1 MFTWI
6 CQVCGREVPPS
17 YSECPTCAERNKALG
32 GQAPTQP
39 SPAQASY
46 SPGPSAPVIPPPYAP
61 PAPQPAPPAYHPPQ
75 PPPPQQQQW
84 QPPYSQQPPAANQG
98 FVPPPSYIQQ
108 QPQQPTYVIGGENHG
123 KKKVPSWVAALIVFA
138 LIGGALFG
146 LYRWQEGESSPA
158 TEKTALEP
166 PTSRSAPAGAHPFT
180 KQLELAGLRIAE
192 GTNKKLALKFVV
204 INHSMAE
211 MDDLA
216 LKIDLTSTAAKEGD
230 PPIAS
235 VDAKVGTLGILEVKD
250 FEVPIETKMRVYELP
265 DWQFLKASFTITSPK
280 S

>member
-6 CQVCGREVPPS
+6 CPVCGREVPPS

-32 GQAPTQP
+32 GQAPVQP

-46 SPGPSAPVIPPPYAP
+46 SPGPSAPVIPPPYVP
-61 PAPQPAPPAYHPPQ
+61 STPQVPPQ
-75 PPPPQQQQW
+75 AYYPPQAPPQQQQW
-84 QPPYSQQPPAANQG
+84 QPPYAQQPQAPNQG
-98 FVPPPSYIQQ
+98 FVPPQSYIPQQ
-108 QPQQPTYVIGGENHG
+108 QPPQTYVIGGESQA

-146 LYRWQEGESSPA
+146 LYRWQEGESAPA
-158 TEKTALEP
+158 SEKASLEP
-166 PTSRSAPAGAHPFT
+166 PTSRSAPAGAHPFA

-211 MDDLA
+211 MSDLA

-235 VDAKVGTLGILEVKD
+235 VDAKIGTLGILEVKD
-250 FEVPIETKMRVYELP
+250 FEAPIETKMRVYELP